1 MAVMNSNDEYKF
13 EIVYQETLVKMF
25 AKLFFILFQGP
36 SGMSCVASNKV
47 ESPTAK
53 VEGHRPW
60 TTANLNPCVQIEK
73 IRKFRLLI
81 QNCRQQRDQLN
92 LY

>member
-1 MAVMNSNDEYKF
+1 
-13 EIVYQETLVKMF
+13 
-25 AKLFFILFQGP
+25 
-36 SGMSCVASNKV
+36 MSCVASNKV

-73 IRKFRLLI
+73 IRKFRLL
-81 QNCRQQRDQLN
+81 LN
-92 LY
+92 SKLPPTVELIYVVDYVLSTNNIPTTFAIWEILTTCL